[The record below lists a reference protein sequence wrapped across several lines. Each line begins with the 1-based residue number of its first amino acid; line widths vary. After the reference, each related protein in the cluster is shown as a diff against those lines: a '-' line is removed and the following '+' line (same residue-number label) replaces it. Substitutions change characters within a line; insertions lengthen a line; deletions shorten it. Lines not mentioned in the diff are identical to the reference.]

1 MHRPETVT
9 EMIVLEKKLLE
20 FAIKDWEKM
29 DNLGSSYS
37 LQVQKD
43 VCYLYTLKIHKFKF
57 HKGVN
62 KYIYSFILWYSCL
75 LEITLKTRN

>member
-1 MHRPETVT
+1 MHRPENVT

-29 DNLGSSYS
+29 EILGSSFS

-43 VCYLYTLKIHKFKF
+43 VSTHLF
-57 HKGVN
+57 VQ
-62 KYIYSFILWYSCL
+62 
-75 LEITLKTRN
+75 